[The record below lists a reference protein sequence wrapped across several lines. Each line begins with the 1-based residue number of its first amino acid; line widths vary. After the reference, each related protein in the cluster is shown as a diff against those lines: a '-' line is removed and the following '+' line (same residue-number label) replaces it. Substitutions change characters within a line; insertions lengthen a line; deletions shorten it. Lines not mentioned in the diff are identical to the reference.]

1 MEGGVQPGVE
11 PGVKP
16 GANFLI
22 SKIADAALILSNDMA
37 SSSSHSEQS
46 IHVSFINFNGL

>member
-1 MEGGVQPGVE
+1 MQ

-16 GANFLI
+16 AVEPGANFPI
-22 SKIADAALILSNDMA
+22 SKMADTALILSNDMA
-37 SSSSHSEQS
+37 SSSSHSEQL

>member
-1 MEGGVQPGVE
+1 MQPGVKPGVE
-11 PGVKP
+11 PG
-16 GANFLI
+16 ANFPI
-22 SKIADAALILSNDMA
+22 SKMADTALILSNDMA